1 MTACTSED
9 AVEGPDPSA
18 IRDAIAKEQYAE
30 ALHLWTAY
38 TAPIQ
43 RAIEAR
49 SVTPE
54 RMQELRELY
63 TWSRTAL
70 LIARAHLRD
79 RYHALEVA
87 AAYRKGTPR

>member
-1 MTACTSED
+1 MGAPAPAT
-9 AVEGPDPSA
+9 
-18 IRDAIAKEQYAE
+18 IRDAIAGEHYAE
-30 ALHLWTAY
+30 ALRLWTAY

-49 SVTPE
+49 SMTPE
-54 RMQELRELY
+54 RMEELRELY

-79 RYHALEVA
+79 RYRALEVS
-87 AAYRKGTPR
+87 AAYSRGTQR